1 MKKYIINWNTVLRNV
16 MIILFLVCI
25 IAELQIQYY
34 NIRIEQIDKELEW
47 INNL

>member
-25 IAELQIQYY
+25 IVELQTQYY